1 MVNIKAIFQKCY
13 EEHRNT
19 LTEFESKQI
28 LQEIGIPVTKQELVD
43 ANDASAIDAAKRI
56 GYPVVAKLTVED
68 ISHKSDVGAVKLN
81 LQNENDLRKA
91 VQELQR

>member
-1 MVNIKAIFQKCY
+1 MMANIKAIFQKCY

-43 ANDASAIDAAKRI
+43 ANVDFALQAAK
-56 GYPVVAKLTVED
+56 K
-68 ISHKSDVGAVKLN
+68 
-81 LQNENDLRKA
+81 
-91 VQELQR
+91 